1 MTLVTVSPGERG
13 RFGGQEEDT
22 RLGSWKSCMG
32 QQKKERP
39 VGFCVINRGAVSPI
53 DRYGFIRN
61 DHMLFSLFELERGM
75 E

>member
-32 QQKKERP
+32 QQKKE
-39 VGFCVINRGAVSPI
+39 
-53 DRYGFIRN
+53 
-61 DHMLFSLFELERGM
+61 
-75 E
+75 